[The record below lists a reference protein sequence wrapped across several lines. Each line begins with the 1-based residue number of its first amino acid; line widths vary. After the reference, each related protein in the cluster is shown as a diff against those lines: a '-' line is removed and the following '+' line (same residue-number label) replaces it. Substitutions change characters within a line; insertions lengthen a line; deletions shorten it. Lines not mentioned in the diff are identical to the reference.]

1 VNLQANREKW
11 EMSETSSERSSSIA
25 ASGAIVASDDLITV
39 VAVGVLAATLA
50 AVCHETLGH
59 GVGCILD
66 GGRIT
71 LLTSIYV
78 RCAGATALT
87 PAAGPLGNF
96 LAGIAAFVFLSLRPL
111 GRTARLFLILFG
123 AFNLFWLFGQM
134 AYCALLSIDDWAIV
148 ALRTGWSWVWRP
160 IAAAIG
166 VAGYATAIRLST
178 VALTKPGA
186 PRRHAIQLAYIAAAA
201 STVIAGLMWR
211 PEPVKSAIEGLLAV
225 GVAPVGLLIAAT
237 LAGRA
242 QETISADLVI
252 ARSWCWIAA
261 GAMVFGI
268 FLFTQGQGLGPL
280 ATVGLQG

>member
-1 VNLQANREKW
+1 
-11 EMSETSSERSSSIA
+11 MSEASSEQSSSLE
-25 ASGAIVASDDLITV
+25 ASGSIVIPDDPITV

-59 GVGCILD
+59 GVGCIVD

-87 PAAGPLGNF
+87 PAAGPVGNF
-96 LAGIAAFVFLSLRPL
+96 LAGIAAFVFLLLSPL

-134 AYCALLSIDDWAIV
+134 VYCALLSIDDWAIV
-148 ALRTGWSWVWRP
+148 ALRMGWSSVWRP
-160 IAAAIG
+160 VAAAIG
-166 VAGYATAIRLST
+166 VAGYATAIGLST
-178 VALTKPGA
+178 AALAKAGA
-186 PRRHAIQLAYIAAAA
+186 PRRHAIHLAYIAAAA

-211 PEPVKSAIEGLLAV
+211 PEPVKSAIEGLLAM

-237 LAGRA
+237 LAGHVHGA
-242 QETISADLVI
+242 ISTHIPI
-252 ARSWCWIAA
+252 ARSWYWIAA
-261 GAMVFGI
+261 GAVVFGI

-280 ATVGLQG
+280 AKVGLQD